1 MTFFSFPNL
10 PYLCY
15 IPSCTLL
22 FQAEGQLLLANVV
35 HHLQQGRG
43 SYDFGKLF
51 RHQTITISQSDFD
64 LAAEGL
70 CDIDTLVDIVLALLS
85 LLRHPPKT
93 CANLKETNLEK
104 FGGM

>member
-1 MTFFSFPNL
+1 MTFFYFPNL
-10 PYLCY
+10 PYLCN

-35 HHLQQGRG
+35 HHLQQG
-43 SYDFGKLF
+43 KLF
-51 RHQTITISQSDFD
+51 WHQNISQSDFD